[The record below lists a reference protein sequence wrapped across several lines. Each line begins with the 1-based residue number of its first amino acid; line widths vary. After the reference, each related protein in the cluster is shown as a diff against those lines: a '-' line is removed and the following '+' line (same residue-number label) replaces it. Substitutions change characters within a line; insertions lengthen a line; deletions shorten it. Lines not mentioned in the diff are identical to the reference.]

1 MTLTN
6 KQGGGWRVPR
16 QGAEGVPGLG
26 GGGGGLLPVI
36 YGRGDVELSAF
47 GSRLLTV
54 SSPDCY
60 AREGCKGKNH
70 HSCVVAVT

>member
-1 MTLTN
+1 MCR
-6 KQGGGWRVPR
+6 GRERRVSR
-16 QGAEGVPGLG
+16 AW
-26 GGGGGLLPVI
+26 GGGGLLPVI